1 VIFRVIELNE
11 MNVFKNFRGFDYR
24 FKTSRRQITVE
35 EMDEMQDLVTYIRRM
50 NPQID
55 VSSPEDHTLF

>member
-1 VIFRVIELNE
+1 
-11 MNVFKNFRGFDYR
+11 
-24 FKTSRRQITVE
+24 VE